1 MRNLPH
7 SIRALLRHRRY
18 TGLAVL
24 TLAIGIG
31 VNTAMFGLLD
41 AVYFRPLPI
50 TDHTA
55 LVDVRL
61 ASPLNRFGTLSY
73 REFRDLERGTSSFLD
88 VFAVGQRG
96 VTLAH
101 GDETTLLLIHYVS
114 GRYFPSLGIPMHLG
128 RGFTVRDDD
137 PAVTVP
143 QVVINHHLWKERLGA
158 PSDIIGR
165 TIQLNDTHFTV
176 IGVTAAGFAGLSRT
190 VRTDVWV
197 ATAQAPMVVPGF
209 REELDDRRQRWFQ
222 VTGRLKP
229 GSELRQ
235 ASAELDVLF
244 GAWRGAE
251 PGGVPDY
258 RDARLVAR
266 PWREQ
271 MDADRREGAIFLA
284 LVGLVLFIACAN
296 VANLTLARSEGRRRE
311 LSVRAAL
318 GARQSDLF
326 VQVLI
331 ESAIVGTSG
340 AAAGLLVA
348 SWVAAALPSLAPPSS
363 SIVLDVRI
371 DARLIAFA
379 ALLAAIA
386 AAIVGLAAA
395 WNASRVDVATGLKTQ
410 ALTTSGSGGVTF
422 RDLLV
427 TGEIAL
433 SGIII
438 VTAALLVRSLVSTL
452 ALDPGFDIRKQV
464 ATFYVVP
471 GLKGYDRPGTYRLLE
486 ESRLAL
492 QDIPGVARASYAIR
506 LPAQGNEAGW
516 SSSFVIPGK
525 EPPPGRESFNIRY
538 TMVGPGY
545 FDVMGTRI
553 LDGRG
558 ISEADR
564 PGSAPVAV
572 ISQAMAR
579 QLWAGESPLGR
590 RLRMGRERPVER
602 EIVGVAEDIRI
613 GGLHEA
619 PEMYVYVPY
628 AQDMQSFGLLLVESA
643 RDATDVATAVRRRI
657 REIDSNL
664 PILSISSF
672 ARHRDGLLFEHR
684 RNAWIALAIA
694 LLALGLGAVGVHGVV
709 SLVAAR
715 RTREIGIRMMLGGT
729 RAQVL
734 RLLLRRSTAQAIAG
748 AGLALAGSLGAGRL
762 LSSQLHGVDPRDPLS
777 FCAGLAISVLV
788 ALGAGM
794 TPVWRAVHQEPA
806 EALRDE

>member
-1 MRNLPH
+1 
-7 SIRALLRHRRY
+7 
-18 TGLAVL
+18 
-24 TLAIGIG
+24 
-31 VNTAMFGLLD
+31 
-41 AVYFRPLPI
+41 
-50 TDHTA
+50 
-55 LVDVRL
+55 
-61 ASPLNRFGTLSY
+61 
-73 REFRDLERGTSSFLD
+73 
-88 VFAVGQRG
+88 
-96 VTLAH
+96 
-101 GDETTLLLIHYVS
+101 
-114 GRYFPSLGIPMHLG
+114 
-128 RGFTVRDDD
+128 
-137 PAVTVP
+137 
-143 QVVINHHLWKERLGA
+143 
-158 PSDIIGR
+158 
-165 TIQLNDTHFTV
+165 
-176 IGVTAAGFAGLSRT
+176 
-190 VRTDVWV
+190 
-197 ATAQAPMVVPGF
+197 
-209 REELDDRRQRWFQ
+209 
-222 VTGRLKP
+222 
-229 GSELRQ
+229 
-235 ASAELDVLF
+235 
-244 GAWRGAE
+244 
-251 PGGVPDY
+251 
-258 RDARLVAR
+258 
-266 PWREQ
+266 
-271 MDADRREGAIFLA
+271 
-284 LVGLVLFIACAN
+284 
-296 VANLTLARSEGRRRE
+296 
-311 LSVRAAL
+311 
-318 GARQSDLF
+318 
-326 VQVLI
+326 
-331 ESAIVGTSG
+331 
-340 AAAGLLVA
+340 
-348 SWVAAALPSLAPPSS
+348 
-363 SIVLDVRI
+363 
-371 DARLIAFA
+371 
-379 ALLAAIA
+379 
-386 AAIVGLAAA
+386 
-395 WNASRVDVATGLKTQ
+395 
-410 ALTTSGSGGVTF
+410 
-422 RDLLV
+422 
-427 TGEIAL
+427 
-433 SGIII
+433 
-438 VTAALLVRSLVSTL
+438 
-452 ALDPGFDIRKQV
+452 
-464 ATFYVVP
+464 
-471 GLKGYDRPGTYRLLE
+471 
-486 ESRLAL
+486 
-492 QDIPGVARASYAIR
+492 
-506 LPAQGNEAGW
+506 
-516 SSSFVIPGK
+516 VIPGK

-545 FDVMGTRI
+545 VDVMGTRI